1 MHNGFHGPEPVEA
14 ALVLVCL
21 GAVLG
26 SFSLL
31 ALGRVL
37 ADLRRGRQEEG
48 LMRERLAR
56 WRWMAERDAAE
67 RVVARQGGTER
78 DPSS

>member
-1 MHNGFHGPEPVEA
+1 MYHEFHGPEPVEA

-21 GAVLG
+21 GAVLS

-37 ADLRRGRQEEG
+37 GDLRRGRQEEG

-56 WRWMAERDAAE
+56 WRWMAGRDAAE
-67 RVVARQGGTER
+67 QVVAPQNRAER
-78 DPSS
+78 DPPS